1 MTPGRAGA
9 TTGVDRLRR
18 EARLEHLGGQAVRI
32 SSVGDGPPLL
42 LCNGLASPLEAWGP
56 FAEVFAGHRLIVF
69 DAPGVGDSPPPVR
82 PLGIGGVA
90 RLAAAVLDRVGAPR
104 AHVLGYS
111 WGSAVA
117 QHLAWRHADRVDRL
131 VLAAGS
137 AGMGSVPGAP
147 IAVLAMMVGTMA
159 VANPRRPRTSPLGFA
174 GQIGAIGTWS
184 SLPWLHRVRAR
195 TLVVHGGADYVVP
208 VVNAHVLAWALR
220 DAQLEVLP
228 RADHLLFE
236 PRACGRV
243 AASIRAFL
251 AAP

>member
-1 MTPGRAGA
+1 M
-9 TTGVDRLRR
+9 TTGIDRLRR
-18 EARLEHLGGQAVRI
+18 AARLERIGRQAVRV

-56 FAEVFAGHRLIVF
+56 FVEALDGHRLIAF
-69 DAPGVGDSPPPVR
+69 DAPGVGESPPPVR
-82 PLGIGGVA
+82 PLGIGGIA
-90 RLAAAVLDRVGAPR
+90 RLAAAVLDRAGAPR

-137 AGMGSVPGAP
+137 PGMGSVPGAP
-147 IAVLAMMVGTMA
+147 VAIVALMATTMA
-159 VANPRRPRTSPLGFA
+159 VGNPRRPRTSPLGFL
-174 GQIGAIGTWS
+174 GQIGAIGAWS
-184 SLPWLHRVRAR
+184 SLPWLHLVRAR
-195 TLVVHGGADYVVP
+195 SLVLHGGADYVVP

-220 DAQLEVLP
+220 DAHLEVLP

-243 AASIRAFL
+243 AGSVRAFL